1 MDSMDH
7 KIGHRCSPLGSTNH
21 IVHPPPAAEGTTP
34 IDPLPILSSV
44 RKLPPILILL
54 AAAIPA
60 CTAPTPTPPQ
70 ALPPRTSPAI
80 IAPARPAFEPWSF
93 QGTPGKLFRTSSY
106 RLFTT
111 ETDALL
117 LAALPAFLESSL
129 DRYTTEFG
137 PLPLP
142 PMSLDTFL
150 MINRPQWTRLTR
162 QLMGDHAAPYLL
174 IERGGFSSGG
184 RALLWSIGR
193 ADTLAIAAHEGWH
206 QYTQRTFKDELP
218 TWLEEGIAVYFEGM
232 IIEHARP
239 LSPRPAPWANN
250 ERYEQLRSAANRGQ
264 LAPLSELL
272 TSRPEALI
280 HVGADPTLTYY
291 AQVWALIHFLREHDG
306 GRHRAALHQ
315 LLLDAAEG
323 RLATPVAQSHHTA
336 DASAHLFRTYFDDDL
351 ARADREF
358 SHFVMSILDPAA
370 RANITRGQS
379 PLQ

>member
-1 MDSMDH
+1 VRFTL
-7 KIGHRCSPLGSTNH
+7 I
-21 IVHPPPAAEGTTP
+21 
-34 IDPLPILSSV
+34 PILA
-44 RKLPPILILL
+44 LL
-54 AAAIPA
+54 PA
-60 CTAPTPTPPQ
+60 CTAPAPVPRQ
-70 ALPPRTSPAI
+70 AELPPRTSPAVI
-80 IAPARPAFEPWSF
+80 STAPATPAPRTAVTSIEPWSF
-93 QGTPGKLFRTSSY
+93 HGAPGKLIRTPWH

-111 ETDALL
+111 ETDQILL
-117 LAALPAFLESSL
+117 DALPSFLETCL

-137 PLPLP
+137 PLPRP
-142 PMSLDTFL
+142 PMQLDTFL
-150 MINRPQWTRLTR
+150 MNSRQQWARLTR
-162 QLMGDHAAPYLL
+162 QVMGDHATPYLL

-280 HVGADPTLTYY
+280 HTGADPTLTYY

-306 GRHRAALHQ
+306 GRYRAALHQ

-336 DASAHLFRTYFDDDL
+336 DASAHIFRTWFDPDL

-370 RANITRGQS
+370 RAKITRGQS